1 MNHPIQPM
9 PELDPEQYDAL
20 VADIVANGVLVP
32 VVKDQHGR
40 ILDGNNRAKI
50 AEQLGID
57 YPVKIVE
64 VADDLDAWDK
74 AVGLNCARRH
84 LNREQK
90 RELITAELMRRPD
103 QSDREIARRVGASP
117 TTVGTV
123 RTEVNR
129 VWCDAEA
136 AEHRR
141 IAAIEAERKRWAEE
155 LTAQAVQAVDN
166 ELGRLATIALLDH
179 TEKGISWQVV
189 GDVLERHFRNALCE
203 CGGGNADCVCTDP
216 ELFEAMRQHVYGP
229 FFDNVRATDCS
240 VIREQPCTVC
250 TDADREWRDSH
261 PRQVFRWAEASNLDT
276 AAVADEAEPEQL
288 EAGR

>member
-103 QSDREIARRVGASP
+103 QSDRERRMNFPQLRKVS
-117 TTVGTV
+117 
-123 RTEVNR
+123 
-129 VWCDAEA
+129 
-136 AEHRR
+136 RR
-141 IAAIEAERKRWAEE
+141 
-155 LTAQAVQAVDN
+155 
-166 ELGRLATIALLDH
+166 GR
-179 TEKGISWQVV
+179 
-189 GDVLERHFRNALCE
+189 
-203 CGGGNADCVCTDP
+203 
-216 ELFEAMRQHVYGP
+216 
-229 FFDNVRATDCS
+229 
-240 VIREQPCTVC
+240 
-250 TDADREWRDSH
+250 
-261 PRQVFRWAEASNLDT
+261 
-276 AAVADEAEPEQL
+276 ADEAEPEQL